1 MVWSRPTLTG
11 KLPSSRHGHAAM
23 ALGGADHEI
32 MTFGGFSRRGYERD
46 VHVLQVGV
54 GNARHYHSQK
64 ARLK

>member
-1 MVWSRPTLTG
+1 
-11 KLPSSRHGHAAM
+11 M

-54 GNARHYHSQK
+54 GNARHYPGLSEE
-64 ARLK
+64 